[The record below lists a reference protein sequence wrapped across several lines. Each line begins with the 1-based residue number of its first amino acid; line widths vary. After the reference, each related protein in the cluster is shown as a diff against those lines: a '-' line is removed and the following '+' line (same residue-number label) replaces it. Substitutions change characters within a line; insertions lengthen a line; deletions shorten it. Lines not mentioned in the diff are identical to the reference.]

1 MLLEILVGGTM
12 GSEARLT
19 FYLWCPSW
27 RSPGQVS
34 SKQMCYLE
42 TASWGLCWSP
52 ARPYWL
58 VLHLPVF
65 DMVTCG

>member
-1 MLLEILVGGTM
+1 MEILVGGTM

-19 FYLWCPSW
+19 VYLWCPSW

-42 TASWGLCWSP
+42 TAS
-52 ARPYWL
+52 
-58 VLHLPVF
+58 
-65 DMVTCG
+65 